1 MSLLSVET
9 CLKSS
14 RSQPDR
20 HACPAYRSP
29 QKTATS
35 TFTSMDLQLHR
46 GSTST
51 SDAQQPVVASVYL
64 CPEHWSTTSFQS
76 PSSRGVR
83 TVSSLVPCTVLTL
96 LPHYT
101 SAANGNKHPEP
112 PFYSEITSEL
122 QLSGSS
128 SSPSDV
134 QGHKGLTL
142 PLSPSDNVQE
152 VQPRKPSDE
161 GLLEEG
167 SIGLMFPKE
176 LTEGEPGMEL

>member
-1 MSLLSVET
+1 MN
-9 CLKSS
+9 
-14 RSQPDR
+14 
-20 HACPAYRSP
+20 RSP
-29 QKTATS
+29 QRTATS

-46 GSTST
+46 GRTST
-51 SDAQQPVVASVYL
+51 SEAQLPVVASVYP
-64 CPEHWSTTSFQS
+64 CPEHWSTTSFQR
-76 PSSRGVR
+76 PSSRGVWS
-83 TVSSLVPCTVLTL
+83 VSSLVPCTVLTL
-96 LPHYT
+96 FPHYT

-112 PFYSEITSEL
+112 PFYSEITPEL
-122 QLSGSS
+122 QLPGIS

-134 QGHKGLTL
+134 QVHKGPML
-142 PLSPSDNVQE
+142 PLPCSDNVQE